1 MNLWQDIRYG
11 ERMLRKSPG
20 FAATAVL
27 TMALGIGATTAIF
40 SVCDSLLWKPVA
52 LPHLDTLVMVLQ
64 RIPDIPT
71 SGTATRPAT
80 SPTCGARP
88 RRSRTSRRG
97 PAAWPISWAAGGEPE
112 RAIQTL
118 VSANFFD
125 VLGVQPAIGRGFQP
139 GEDQPGREREVV
151 LSDRLWRRR
160 FGADPAIHRAGTFAS
175 TTRISR
181 SSV

>member
-27 TMALGIGATTAIF
+27 TLALGIGATTAIF
-40 SVCDSLLWKPVA
+40 SVCDSLLWKPIA

-64 RIPDIPT
+64 RIPDNPNEWNGDTPGDIEDT
-71 SGTATRPAT
+71 RRQTQTLENLATWTGGMANIVG
-80 SPTCGARP
+80 S
-88 RRSRTSRRG
+88 
-97 PAAWPISWAAGGEPE
+97 GGEPD

-118 VSANFFD
+118 VSANFFHTF
-125 VLGVQPAIGRGFQP
+125 GVQPAIGRGFQE

-151 LSDRLWRRR
+151 
-160 FGADPAIHRAGTFAS
+160 
-175 TTRISR
+175 
-181 SSV
+181 